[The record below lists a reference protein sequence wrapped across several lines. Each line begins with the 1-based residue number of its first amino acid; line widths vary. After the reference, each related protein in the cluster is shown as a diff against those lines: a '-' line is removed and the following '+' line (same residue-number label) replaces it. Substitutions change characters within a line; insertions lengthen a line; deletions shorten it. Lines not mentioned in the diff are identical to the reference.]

1 MKKYEIG
8 IMLGGGGVM
17 IGAGL
22 VMIVLSNMW
31 GLLLM
36 LVGLGAMAYGYIK
49 LMKGSGF
56 APYQGTCNGLN
67 GEGKQQ
73 SEVIKENYPVQ
84 GEQNANI
91 WQQIEK

>member
-8 IMLGGGGVM
+8 IMLGGGGIM

-22 VMIVLSNMW
+22 VMIVMSNMW

-36 LVGLGAMAYGYIK
+36 LAGLGAMAYGYIK

-56 APYQGTCNGLN
+56 APYQGVYNGLN

-73 SEVIKENYPVQ
+73 SEVIKGNYPAQ
-84 GEQNANI
+84 GEQDATV
-91 WQQIEK
+91 WEQVEK